1 MIASFILPY
10 LITFIVGLIVGRIG
24 AYASG
29 LDRGVKEAVRQ
40 MRNNSSFNR
49 WHDVDKTTPGVSGT
63 IILCQPESAYFIIGF
78 WDAKTRT
85 LTQRDIINA
94 WDWNMILKSGYLEK
108 WCYAKDLL

>member
-24 AYASG
+24 AYKSG
-29 LDRGVKEAVRQ
+29 FDRGLKKAVILL
-40 MRNNSSFNR
+40 RNEQTQK
-49 WHDVDKTTPGVSGT
+49 WHDVDKTTPGCSGT

-85 LTQRDIINA
+85 LTQRDIITA